1 MKTTDFKE
9 TAEGLLNT
17 YSEVLCGDDIVD
29 MKLSFISCIARMSN
43 IEKIDIITPD
53 TIKILSC
60 DIGDVT
66 DINKIVNILKL
77 ISEIEGNS
85 VQDIPCRPDS
95 YDMLEEE
102 YNKEFAKYV
111 KCNSLLVNEPGLMD
125 EDSFSEWISH
135 FLNSIS
141 IDNLKKY
148 SNEVIGYG
156 FMTIISSC
164 ISSFEDISLSDF
176 SIERLKSCKDD
187 AMRYVKL
194 LHDIPYDND
203 DEYSK
208 EELLDIIESHNSKI
222 EAESMMLGNDS
233 EANGISCEFTYI
245 DFSKDYSDKMTRKF
259 SMPEFNM
266 DFMYVLSDVGSTDL
280 LVTIYDHE
288 LKVYEFALWQGGW
301 KDGEV
306 SVYDNGEIDITKAK
320 GYITKIMNTI
330 PE

>member
-1 MKTTDFKE
+1 MEKKEFKVIAEELLE
-9 TAEGLLNT
+9 TYGEIL
-17 YSEVLCGDDIVD
+17 YGDDIVD

-85 VQDIPCRPDS
+85 IQDIPCRPDS

-102 YNKEFAKYV
+102 YNREFTEYV
-111 KCNSLLVNEPGLMD
+111 KCNNLLVNELGLMD

-187 AMRYVKL
+187 AMRYIKI

-222 EAESMMLGNDS
+222 EAESMMLDSDS

-266 DFMYVLSDVGSTDL
+266 DFMYVLLDTGSTDL
-280 LVTIYDHE
+280 LVTIFDHE
-288 LKVYEFALWQGGW
+288 LKVYEFALWQRGW
-301 KDGEV
+301 SGEEV
-306 SVYDNGEIDITKAK
+306 SIYDNGEIDITIAK
-320 GYITKIMNTI
+320 EYIIKIMSTTI
-330 PE
+330 

>member
-1 MKTTDFKE
+1 MEKKEFKVIAEELLE
-9 TAEGLLNT
+9 TYGEIL
-17 YSEVLCGDDIVD
+17 YGDDIVD
-29 MKLSFISCIARMSN
+29 MKLSFISCIARIN
-43 IEKIDIITPD
+43 GIEEVDILTPN

-60 DIGDVT
+60 DIGDIT
-66 DINKIVNILKL
+66 DINKIVSILKL
-77 ISEIEGNS
+77 ISEIKGDS
-85 VQDIPCRPDS
+85 IQDILYILDS
-95 YDMLEEE
+95 YDRLEKE

-111 KCNSLLVNEPGLMD
+111 KCNNLLVNELGLMD

-156 FMTIISSC
+156 FMTITSSC

-187 AMRYVKL
+187 AMRYIKL

-222 EAESMMLGNDS
+222 EDESMMLSSDS

-245 DFSKDYSDKMTRKF
+245 DFSKDYSGKMTRKF